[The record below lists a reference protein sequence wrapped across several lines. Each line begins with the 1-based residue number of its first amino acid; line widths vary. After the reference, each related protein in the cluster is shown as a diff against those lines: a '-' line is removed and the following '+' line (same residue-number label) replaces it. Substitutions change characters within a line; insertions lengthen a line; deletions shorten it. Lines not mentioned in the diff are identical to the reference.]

1 MTLARIADRV
11 RQDHLD
17 VFGAFHARPEDGIG
31 AGTLIMLGPSEPGFW
46 AHVSDNAEFQD
57 GNADP
62 LDRWSEN
69 VISLIAK
76 DLGGEP
82 HFPFG
87 APPKPFQSWAIRTG
101 RAWSSPV
108 VLLVH
113 DTAGLMVSY
122 RGAILVPEVL
132 VLPETGPQ
140 PCEACED
147 KPCLTACPV
156 SALTDNGYDLDHCH
170 SFLDAES
177 GAICMQKGCAVRNS
191 CPAGA
196 NYHRL
201 NAQSAYHMR
210 RFHPCH

>member
-1 MTLARIADRV
+1 MSLVRIADRV

-17 VFGAFHARPEDGIG
+17 VFGAFHTRTEDGVG
-31 AGTLIMLGPSEPGFW
+31 PGTLIMLGPREPGFW
-46 AHVSDNAEFQD
+46 AHVSGCREFQC

-62 LDRWSEN
+62 LDRWSERT
-69 VISLIAK
+69 ISLIAK

-87 APPKPFQSWAIRTG
+87 TPTKPFTTWAVRSG

-132 VLPETGPQ
+132 ELPATRSQ
-140 PCEACED
+140 PCAACAD
-147 KPCLTACPV
+147 KPCLASCPV
-156 SALTDNGYDLDHCH
+156 SALTANGYDLDQCH
-170 SFLDAES
+170 SFLDTKTGADCMES
-177 GAICMQKGCAVRNS
+177 GCAVRRS
-191 CPAGA
+191 CPVGAG
-196 NYHRL
+196 YRRL

-210 RFHPCH
+210 RFHPCR